1 MASLTDA
8 LASMK
13 NKNTQTTPVVNQRY
27 QVQYINYSYLE
38 ESAYNFYPMSEIEE
52 LADAIELAGGILQPL
67 LVRRK
72 APGQRY
78 EIIAG
83 HRRWTAAKYLV
94 DQGKE
99 KFAMLPCH
107 VQDGNDL
114 IARINLIITN
124 SQREKSA
131 YVKMQ
136 EVVELEQLLQELA
149 AGSADERAKFSRITG
164 IKLES
169 ENITARVLRKLVAK
183 TAGLSE
189 TNVARLKHINSSL
202 QPELKEVLE
211 EGKIGISAA
220 DELARM
226 APEEQQEAAKQI
238 KKGEKVQLPKKKITE
253 TTKSPNQEPKVV
265 SVLDTKEQLP
275 GQMNME
281 EYIPMPEPANAF
293 ELIEDEEQNAEQEVK
308 KEEKKEES
316 LELYRSQL
324 KELTKEYDADDELIE
339 LTQLRSPRLGVT
351 GGGSNQKGLDQICQA
366 VEQQRKAYREAV
378 YEEMQRVLAA
388 YNRVQKVH
396 LCYLHLPQKQKAV
409 LEGLYIKKKMYKELE
424 GPGLSETTIHRLR
437 RQALKN
443 IQDWYNAGRFEEQK

>member
-1 MASLTDA
+1 M
-8 LASMK
+8 
-13 NKNTQTTPVVNQRY
+13 
-27 QVQYINYSYLE
+27 
-38 ESAYNFYPMSEIEE
+38 
-52 LADAIELAGGILQPL
+52 
-67 LVRRK
+67 RRK

-114 IARINLIITN
+114 IARINLIVTN

-136 EVVELEQLLQELA
+136 EVIELEQLLQELA
-149 AGSADERAKFSRITG
+149 VGSENERAKFSRITG
-164 IKLES
+164 IKLEN

-238 KKGEKVQLPKKKITE
+238 KKGEKVQLPKKKTTE
-253 TTKSPNQEPKVV
+253 MAKNPSQEPKVV
-265 SVLDTKEQLP
+265 SVSDTEEQLP

-281 EYIPMPEPANAF
+281 EYIPIPEPANAF
-293 ELIEDEEQNAEQEVK
+293 EMIEDEEQNAEQEVK

-316 LELYRSQL
+316 PTNLANEYLALYQKTDAAPEEW
-324 KELTKEYDADDELIE
+324 KEMHRRLADYF
-339 LTQLRSPRLGVT
+339 Q
-351 GGGSNQKGLDQICQA
+351 QI
-366 VEQQRKAYREAV
+366 R
-378 YEEMQRVLAA
+378 
-388 YNRVQKVH
+388 
-396 LCYLHLPQKQKAV
+396 
-409 LEGLYIKKKMYKELE
+409 
-424 GPGLSETTIHRLR
+424 
-437 RQALKN
+437 
-443 IQDWYNAGRFEEQK
+443 

>member
-220 DELARM
+220 DELARRR
-226 APEEQQEAAKQI
+226 QKNNRRQRNRL
-238 KKGEKVQLPKKKITE
+238 KKARKFSCLKRKLQRRQRVPI
-253 TTKSPNQEPKVV
+253 
-265 SVLDTKEQLP
+265 
-275 GQMNME
+275 
-281 EYIPMPEPANAF
+281 
-293 ELIEDEEQNAEQEVK
+293 
-308 KEEKKEES
+308 
-316 LELYRSQL
+316 RSQ
-324 KELTKEYDADDELIE
+324 
-339 LTQLRSPRLGVT
+339 R
-351 GGGSNQKGLDQICQA
+351 
-366 VEQQRKAYREAV
+366 
-378 YEEMQRVLAA
+378 
-388 YNRVQKVH
+388 
-396 LCYLHLPQKQKAV
+396 
-409 LEGLYIKKKMYKELE
+409 
-424 GPGLSETTIHRLR
+424 
-437 RQALKN
+437 
-443 IQDWYNAGRFEEQK
+443 

>member
-265 SVLDTKEQLP
+265 SVLDTEEQLP

-316 LELYRSQL
+316 PTNLAME
-324 KELTKEYDADDELIE
+324 EYIPMPEPANAFELIE
-339 LTQLRSPRLGVT
+339 
-351 GGGSNQKGLDQICQA
+351 D
-366 VEQQRKAYREAV
+366 
-378 YEEMQRVLAA
+378 
-388 YNRVQKVH
+388 
-396 LCYLHLPQKQKAV
+396 
-409 LEGLYIKKKMYKELE
+409 
-424 GPGLSETTIHRLR
+424 
-437 RQALKN
+437 
-443 IQDWYNAGRFEEQK
+443 EEQNAEQEVKKEEKKEESPTNLANEYLALYQKTDAALEEWEKMHRRLADYFQQIR